1 MSESCDMSRPPT
13 KEEVYEIYK
22 ELREDGLVWTDAK
35 ASNIGRLRRPNKRYS
50 NHIGEINESGE
61 IIWGNQDYAGSGVG
75 IETSS
80 SKQDILETDE
90 FVIIDLDYIW
100 EENSE
105 EIRWPVGGS
114 LSREFEKRYCEEKES
129 KDKEKEDER

>member
-1 MSESCDMSRPPT
+1 MRKPPT

-22 ELREDGLVWTDAK
+22 ELRDDGFIWTDAK

-50 NHIGEINESGE
+50 NYIGEINEDGE
-61 IIWGNQDYAGSGVG
+61 ATWGNQEYAGTGAGFEKQNDNKG
-75 IETSS
+75 ILGEG
-80 SKQDILETDE
+80 E

-100 EENSE
+100 KEDSE

-114 LSREFEKRYCEEKES
+114 FSREFEKRYQEEK
-129 KDKEKEDER
+129 DGKEKEDVR